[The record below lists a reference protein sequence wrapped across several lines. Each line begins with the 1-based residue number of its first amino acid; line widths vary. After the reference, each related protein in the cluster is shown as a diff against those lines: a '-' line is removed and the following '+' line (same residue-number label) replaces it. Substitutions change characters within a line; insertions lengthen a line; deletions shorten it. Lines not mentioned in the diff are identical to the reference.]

1 MNDRILKLHE
11 AKPITPDSLS
21 TPHKKKDN
29 IGGGEPPMSNDK
41 YVTHEELNHAV
52 DKLDA
57 KIDLSTEKLMH
68 HVDNKFNENNVDLT
82 DRFNENKT
90 DLTSKFSEN
99 KSEIASLKKD
109 LKANNEKLAWIVGIL
124 SPILTTI
131 ILKFLH
137 LS

>member
-1 MNDRILKLHE
+1 MNDKILKLHE
-11 AKPITPDSLS
+11 AKPINTDSLS

-68 HVDNKFNENNVDLT
+68 HVDDKFNESKVDLT
-82 DRFNENKT
+82 N
-90 DLTSKFSEN
+90 KFSKN
-99 KSEIASLKKD
+99 QSEITSLKRD
-109 LKANNEKLAWIVGIL
+109 LKSNSDKLAWIVGIL
-124 SPILTTI
+124 SPILTAV
-131 ILKFLH
+131 ILKLLH

>member
-1 MNDRILKLHE
+1 MNDKILKLHE
-11 AKPITPDSLS
+11 AKTINTDSLS

-82 DRFNENKT
+82 
-90 DLTSKFSEN
+90 SKFSEN

>member
-1 MNDRILKLHE
+1 MNDKILKLHE
-11 AKPITPDSLS
+11 AKPINTDSLS

-68 HVDNKFNENNVDLT
+68 HVDNKFNENNVDLN

-109 LKANNEKLAWIVGIL
+109 LKANNEKIAWIVGIL

>member
-1 MNDRILKLHE
+1 MNDKILKLHE
-11 AKPITPDSLS
+11 AKPINTDSLS

-68 HVDNKFNENNVDLT
+68 HVDDKFNESKVDLT
-82 DRFNENKT
+82 N
-90 DLTSKFSEN
+90 KFS
-99 KSEIASLKKD
+99 
-109 LKANNEKLAWIVGIL
+109 KLQI
-124 SPILTTI
+124 
-131 ILKFLH
+131 
-137 LS
+137 

>member
-1 MNDRILKLHE
+1 MNDKILKLHE
-11 AKPITPDSLS
+11 AKTINTDSLS

-68 HVDNKFNENNVDLT
+68 HVDNKFNENNVDLN

-109 LKANNEKLAWIVGIL
+109 LKANNEKIAWIVGIL

>member
-1 MNDRILKLHE
+1 MNDKILKLQE
-11 AKPITPDSLS
+11 AKPINTDSLS

>member
-1 MNDRILKLHE
+1 MNDKILKLHE
-11 AKPITPDSLS
+11 AKPINTDSLS

-68 HVDNKFNENNVDLT
+68 HVDNKFNENNVDLN

-90 DLTSKFSEN
+90 NLTSKFSEN

-109 LKANNEKLAWIVGIL
+109 LKANNEKIAWIVGIL

-131 ILKFLH
+131 ILKFFH

>member
-1 MNDRILKLHE
+1 MNDKILKLHE
-11 AKPITPDSLS
+11 AKPINTDSLS

-68 HVDNKFNENNVDLT
+68 HVDDKFNESKVDLT
-82 DRFNENKT
+82 N
-90 DLTSKFSEN
+90 KFSKN
-99 KSEIASLKKD
+99 QSEITSLKRD
-109 LKANNEKLAWIVGIL
+109 LKSNSDKHAWIVGIL
-124 SPILTTI
+124 SPILTAV
-131 ILKFLH
+131 ILKLLH